1 MFSTNKCE
9 QTSSKLCSGLFPSQG
24 SRSDCMGVMFLEL
37 ELEERG
43 VEVSPRGENR
53 REVTVREDGE

>member
-1 MFSTNKCE
+1 M
-9 QTSSKLCSGLFPSQG
+9 
-24 SRSDCMGVMFLEL
+24 DVMFLEL

-53 REVTVREDGE
+53 REVTGREDGSDEGGWVRGRE